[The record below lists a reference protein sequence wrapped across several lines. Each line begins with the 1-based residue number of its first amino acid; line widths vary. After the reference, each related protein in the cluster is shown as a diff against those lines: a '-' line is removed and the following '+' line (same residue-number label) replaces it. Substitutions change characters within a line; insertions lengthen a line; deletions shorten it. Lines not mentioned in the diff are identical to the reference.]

1 MNHDSM
7 IAVIEAHKKDWRSVE
22 FRRQNSNNEWATP
35 AMNTHFDFFDFEY
48 RVIPPKPKMVKYFGY
63 IDPDGF
69 IRLLRSAQGISCK
82 PSNMSAPFIR
92 APSFDCEL
100 PE

>member
-1 MNHDSM
+1 MNQTDKELAPIVAAS
-7 IAVIEAHKKDWRSVE
+7 AEGKLIEC
-22 FRRQNSNNEWATP
+22 
-35 AMNTHFDFFDFEY
+35 MHFDSSTWNLKEHVGWNLSAYTY
-48 RVIPPKPKMVKYFGY
+48 RIVPPKPKMVKYFGY

-69 IRLLRSAQGISCK
+69 IRLLMSAQVISCK

-92 APSFDCEL
+92 APRFDCEF